1 MGSIMSNAETAQVI
15 VNPIAG
21 NSKCGRSVPLL
32 IAKLLERGITHELT
46 VSRYSGQVRELA
58 LQAKEQGC
66 ERIIVC
72 GGDGTINEAINALA
86 DSDVKLGVLPLG
98 TGNDFARTLG
108 IIEDLDFACN
118 VLRDE
123 KVRKVDLVKVN
134 GNKYYG
140 SVGGIGFDAEV
151 ASWANRYKRF
161 APGTTI
167 YLLAI
172 LAKLFTY
179 KFKRVAIAHDT
190 GNHTGEILMA
200 AIGNTEWYGGGIN
213 ITPSAVMD
221 DGVLDICV
229 VQKINKLK
237 LLLFFPSVLKGTHAR
252 FSEVKLY
259 RTKKI
264 SISSETPLQ
273 LLGDG
278 EILGETPV
286 SLEVIPQALNII
298 AP

>member
-1 MGSIMSNAETAQVI
+1 MSTEERAHI
-15 VNPIAG
+15 IINPVAG
-21 NSKCGRSVPLL
+21 NHKCRRSIPELT
-32 IAKLLERGITHELT
+32 AKLLERGISHHLK
-46 VSRYSGQVRELA
+46 VSQYQGHIKQLA
-58 LQAKEQGC
+58 LQAKERGC
-66 ERIIVC
+66 KRVIVC
-72 GGDGTINEAINALA
+72 GGDGTINEAINALV
-86 DSDVKLGVLPLG
+86 DSDVKLGILPLG

-108 IIEDLDFACN
+108 IKEDLDFACN

-134 GNKYYG
+134 GDKYFG

-161 APGTTI
+161 APGATI

-172 LAKLFTY
+172 LAKLFTF
-179 KFKRVAIAHDT
+179 KFKRVAITYDT

-200 AIGNTEWYGGGIN
+200 AFGNTEWYGGGIN
-213 ITPSAVMD
+213 IVPTALMD

-229 VQKINKLK
+229 VDKINKFK
-237 LLLFFPSVLKGTHAR
+237 LLLLLPSALKGNHTR
-252 FSEVKLY
+252 FPEVKIY
-259 RTKKI
+259 RTKRI
-264 SISSETPLQ
+264 TINSDTPLT

-278 EILGETPV
+278 EMICETPV
-286 SLEVIPQALNII
+286 FLEIVPRALNVI

>member
-1 MGSIMSNAETAQVI
+1 MGNAMCSEKHAQVI

-21 NSKCGRSVPLL
+21 NHKCRRYIPALT
-32 IAKLLERGITHELT
+32 AKLSDRGISHHLKVSQYQGHIKQLTLQARERGC
-46 VSRYSGQVRELA
+46 
-58 LQAKEQGC
+58 K
-66 ERIIVC
+66 RIIVC
-72 GGDGTINEAINALA
+72 GGDGTINEAINALV
-86 DSDVKLGVLPLG
+86 DSDVKLGILPLG

-108 IIEDLDFACN
+108 IKENLDFACT
-118 VLRDE
+118 VVRDE
-123 KVRKVDLVKVN
+123 KVRKIDLVRVN
-134 GNKYYG
+134 GDKYYG

-161 APGTTI
+161 APGATI

-179 KFKRVAIAHDT
+179 RFKQVSIVHDT
-190 GNHTGEILMA
+190 GKHTGEILMA

-213 ITPSAVMD
+213 ITPTAIMD

-237 LLLFFPSVLKGTHAR
+237 LLLFFPSVLKGTHTR

-264 SISSETPLQ
+264 SITSETPLQ

>member
-1 MGSIMSNAETAQVI
+1 MSTEEGSHLII
-15 VNPIAG
+15 NPIAG
-21 NSKCGRSVPLL
+21 NHKCRRSIPE
-32 IAKLLERGITHELT
+32 ITSKLLEKGIAHHLK
-46 VSRYSGQVRELA
+46 VSKYQGHVKKLA
-58 LQAKEQGC
+58 QQAKERGC
-66 ERIIVC
+66 KRIIVC
-72 GGDGTINEAINALA
+72 GGDGTINEAIHALV

-108 IIEDLDFACN
+108 IKQDLDFACN

-134 GNKYYG
+134 GDKYYG

-161 APGTTI
+161 APGATI

-179 KFKRVAIAHDT
+179 KFKKVAIAHDT

-213 ITPSAVMD
+213 ITPTALID

-237 LLLFFPSVLKGTHAR
+237 LLLFFPSVLKGTHTR

-286 SLEVIPQALNII
+286 SLEVMPQALNII

>member
-1 MGSIMSNAETAQVI
+1 MVKNHGTQVI

-21 NSKCGRSVPLL
+21 NHKCRRSIPELTS
-32 IAKLLERGITHELT
+32 KLLERGIAHHLKF
-46 VSRYSGQVRELA
+46 SQYHGHIKQLA
-58 LQAKEQGC
+58 LQAKERGC
-66 ERIIVC
+66 KTIIVC
-72 GGDGTINEAINALA
+72 GGDGTINEAINALV

-108 IIEDLDFACN
+108 IKEDLDFACN

-134 GNKYYG
+134 GDKYYG

-161 APGTTI
+161 APGATI

-179 KFKRVAIAHDT
+179 KFKKVAIAHDT

-213 ITPSAVMD
+213 ITPTAIMD

-229 VQKINKLK
+229 VDKINKFK
-237 LLLFFPSVLKGTHAR
+237 LLLLLPSAFKGNHAR

-286 SLEVIPQALNII
+286 SLEVIPHALNII

>member
-1 MGSIMSNAETAQVI
+1 MSNEELAHVI

-21 NSKCGRSVPLL
+21 NNKCMRSIPDLTSR
-32 IAKLLERGITHELT
+32 LLERGITHDLK
-46 VSRYSGQVRELA
+46 VSQYQGHVTQLA
-58 LQAKEQGC
+58 LQAKERGC
-66 ERIIVC
+66 KRIIVC
-72 GGDGTINEAINALA
+72 GGDGTINEAIHALV
-86 DSDVKLGVLPLG
+86 DSEVKLGVLPLG

-108 IIEDLDFACN
+108 IKEDLDFACN

-134 GNKYYG
+134 DDKYYG

-151 ASWANRYKRF
+151 ASWANRYKQF
-161 APGTTI
+161 APGATI

-179 KFKRVAIAHDT
+179 KFKKVSITHDT

-200 AIGNTEWYGGGIN
+200 TIGNTNWYGGGIN
-213 ITPSAVMD
+213 ITPAALMD
-221 DGVLDICV
+221 DGILDICI
-229 VQKINKLK
+229 VQKIHKLK
-237 LLLFFPSVLKGTHAR
+237 LLLFFPSALKGNHAR

-264 SISSETPLQ
+264 SITSETPLQ

-286 SLEVIPQALNII
+286 SLEVVPQALNVI
-298 AP
+298 APQ

>member
-1 MGSIMSNAETAQVI
+1 MSTEERTHVI

-21 NSKCGRSVPLL
+21 NHKCRRFIPEAT
-32 IAKLLERGITHELT
+32 AKLLERGISHHLK
-46 VSRYSGQVRELA
+46 VSQYQGHIKQLA
-58 LQAKEQGC
+58 LQAKERGC
-66 ERIIVC
+66 NRIIVC
-72 GGDGTINEAINALA
+72 GGDGTINEAINALV
-86 DSDVKLGVLPLG
+86 DSDVNLGVLPLG

-108 IIEDLDFACN
+108 IKEDLDFACN

-123 KVRKVDLVKVN
+123 KVRKIDLVKVN
-134 GNKYYG
+134 GDKYYG

-161 APGTTI
+161 APGATI

-179 KFKRVAIAHDT
+179 KFKKVAIAHDT

-213 ITPSAVMD
+213 ITPTAVVD
-221 DGVLDICV
+221 DGVLDVCV

-237 LLLFFPSVLKGTHAR
+237 LLLFFPSVLKGTHTR

-264 SISSETPLQ
+264 SITSETPLP

-278 EILGETPV
+278 EVLGETPV

>member
-1 MGSIMSNAETAQVI
+1 MSTEEGSHVI

-21 NSKCGRSVPLL
+21 NHKCKRSIPE
-32 IAKLLERGITHELT
+32 ITSKLLEKGIAHHLQ
-46 VSRYSGQVRELA
+46 VSKYHGHVTKLA
-58 LQAKEQGC
+58 LEAKERGC
-66 ERIIVC
+66 KRIIVC
-72 GGDGTINEAINALA
+72 GGDGTINEAIHALV
-86 DSDVKLGVLPLG
+86 DSDVRLGVLPLG

-108 IIEDLDFACN
+108 IKEDLDFACN

-134 GNKYYG
+134 GDKYYG

-161 APGTTI
+161 APGATI

-179 KFKRVAIAHDT
+179 KFKKVAIAHDT

-213 ITPSAVMD
+213 ITPTAIID
-221 DGVLDICV
+221 DGILDICV

-237 LLLFFPSVLKGTHAR
+237 LLLFFPSVLKGTHTR

>member
-1 MGSIMSNAETAQVI
+1 MGNENLTHVI

-21 NSKCGRSVPLL
+21 NNRCRRSIPDLTS
-32 IAKLLERGITHELT
+32 KLLERGITHHLK
-46 VSRYSGQVRELA
+46 VSQYHGHVKKLA
-58 LQAKEQGC
+58 LQAKEGGC
-66 ERIIVC
+66 KKIIVC
-72 GGDGTINEAINALA
+72 GGDGTINEAIHALV

-108 IIEDLDFACN
+108 IKEDLDFACN

-134 GNKYYG
+134 GTKYYG

-161 APGTTI
+161 APGASI

-179 KFKRVAIAHDT
+179 KFKKVAIAHDS

-213 ITPSAVMD
+213 ITPTALID
-221 DGVLDICV
+221 DGVLDICI

-237 LLLFFPSVLKGTHAR
+237 LLLFLPYVLKGNHTR
-252 FSEVKLY
+252 FSVVKFY

-264 SISSETPLQ
+264 SISSETPLE

-278 EILGETPV
+278 EILGKTPV

-298 AP
+298 APV

>member
-1 MGSIMSNAETAQVI
+1 MSDELQPHVL

-21 NSKCGRSVPLL
+21 NYKCSRSIPQLRS
-32 IAKLLERGITHELT
+32 KLLERGIAHHME
-46 VSRYSGQVRELA
+46 VSRYHGHIKELA
-58 LQAKEQGC
+58 LKAKEGGC
-66 ERIIVC
+66 KRIIVC
-72 GGDGTINEAINALA
+72 GGDGTINEAIHALV
-86 DSDVKLGVLPLG
+86 DSDVKLGILPLG

-108 IIEDLDFACN
+108 IKEDLDFACN
-118 VLRDE
+118 VLQEE
-123 KVRKVDLVKVN
+123 KVRKVDLVMVN
-134 GNKYYG
+134 GDKYFG
-140 SVGGIGFDAEV
+140 SVGGVGFDAEV
-151 ASWANRYKRF
+151 ASWANRYKGVV
-161 APGTTI
+161 PGAAI

-179 KFKRVAIAHDT
+179 KFKKVAITHDN

-213 ITPSAVMD
+213 ITPTALMD

-229 VQKINKLK
+229 VQKINKFK
-237 LLLFFPSVLKGTHAR
+237 LLLFFPSVLKGTHIR

-273 LLGDG
+273 FLGDG

-286 SLEVIPQALNII
+286 SLEVIPRALNII

>member
-1 MGSIMSNAETAQVI
+1 MSTEEGSHVI

-21 NSKCGRSVPLL
+21 NHKCRRSIPE
-32 IAKLLERGITHELT
+32 ITSKLLEKGIAHHLK
-46 VSRYSGQVRELA
+46 VSKYHGHVTKLA
-58 LQAKEQGC
+58 QQAKERGC
-66 ERIIVC
+66 KRIIVC
-72 GGDGTINEAINALA
+72 GGDGTINEALHALV

-108 IIEDLDFACN
+108 IKEDLDFACN

-161 APGTTI
+161 APGATI

-179 KFKRVAIAHDT
+179 KFKKVVIAHDT
-190 GNHTGEILMA
+190 GKHTGEILMV
-200 AIGNTEWYGGGIN
+200 AIGNSEWYGGGIN
-213 ITPSAVMD
+213 ITPTALMD
-221 DGVLDICV
+221 DGVLDICI

-237 LLLFFPSVLKGTHAR
+237 LLLFFPSVLKGTHTR

-286 SLEVIPQALNII
+286 SLEVMPQALNII

>member
-32 IAKLLERGITHELT
+32 IAKLLERGITHDLT

-108 IIEDLDFACN
+108 IKEDLDFACN

-134 GNKYYG
+134 GDKYYG

-161 APGTTI
+161 APGAT
-167 YLLAI
+167 I

-237 LLLFFPSVLKGTHAR
+237 LLLFFPSVLKGTHTR

>member
-1 MGSIMSNAETAQVI
+1 MSDEAQPHVL

-21 NSKCGRSVPLL
+21 NHKCSRAIPKLRS
-32 IAKLLERGITHELT
+32 KLLERGIAHHLE
-46 VSRYSGQVRELA
+46 VSSYPGHIRKLA
-58 LQAKEQGC
+58 LSAKERGC
-66 ERIIVC
+66 KRIIVC
-72 GGDGTINEAINALA
+72 GGDGTINEAIHALV
-86 DSDVKLGVLPLG
+86 DSDVNLGILPLG

-108 IIEDLDFACN
+108 IKEDLDFACN
-118 VLRDE
+118 VLQEE

-140 SVGGIGFDAEV
+140 SVGGVGFDAEV

-161 APGTTI
+161 APGAAI
-167 YLLAI
+167 YFLAI

-179 KFKRVAIAHDT
+179 KFKKVAITHDT

-213 ITPSAVMD
+213 ITPTALLD

-237 LLLFFPSVLKGTHAR
+237 LLLFFPSVLKGTHTR
-252 FSEVKLY
+252 FAEVKLY
-259 RTKKI
+259 RTTKI

-286 SLEVIPQALNII
+286 FLEVIPQALNII

>member
-1 MGSIMSNAETAQVI
+1 MSDEVQPHVL
-15 VNPIAG
+15 VNPVAG
-21 NSKCGRSVPLL
+21 NYKCRRSIPRLRS
-32 IAKLLERGITHELT
+32 KLLERGIDHHLE
-46 VSRYSGQVRELA
+46 VSRYQGHIRKLA
-58 LQAKEQGC
+58 LTAKEHGC
-66 ERIIVC
+66 KRIIVC
-72 GGDGTINEAINALA
+72 GGDGTINEAINALV
-86 DSDVKLGVLPLG
+86 DSDVRLGILPLG

-108 IIEDLDFACN
+108 IKEDLDFACN
-118 VLRDE
+118 VLLEE

-134 GNKYYG
+134 GSKYFG
-140 SVGGIGFDAEV
+140 SVGGVGFDAEV

-161 APGTTI
+161 VPGAAI

-179 KFKRVAIAHDT
+179 KFKKVAITHDT

-213 ITPSAVMD
+213 ITPTALMD

-237 LLLFFPSVLKGTHAR
+237 LLLFFPSVLKGTHTR

-264 SISSETPLQ
+264 SISSETPLK

-286 SLEVIPQALNII
+286 SLEVIPKALNII

>member
-1 MGSIMSNAETAQVI
+1 MSTEEGSHVI

-21 NSKCGRSVPLL
+21 NHKCKRSIPE
-32 IAKLLERGITHELT
+32 ITSKLLEKGIAHHLQ
-46 VSRYSGQVRELA
+46 VSKYHGHVTKLA
-58 LQAKEQGC
+58 LEAKERGC
-66 ERIIVC
+66 EKIIVC
-72 GGDGTINEAINALA
+72 GGDGTINEAIHALV
-86 DSDVKLGVLPLG
+86 DSDVRLGVLPLG

-108 IIEDLDFACN
+108 IKEDLDFACN

-134 GNKYYG
+134 GDKYYG

-161 APGTTI
+161 APGATI

-179 KFKRVAIAHDT
+179 KFKKVAITHDT

-213 ITPSAVMD
+213 ITPTALID

-237 LLLFFPSVLKGTHAR
+237 LLLFFPSVLKGTHTR

-264 SISSETPLQ
+264 SITSETPLQ

-286 SLEVIPQALNII
+286 SLEVMPQALNII